1 MLQPTAASAA
11 PAAPAAELFPVYGYT
26 DQAVMRD
33 MRFKITEALTK
44 AGLNQT
50 AYARQTVA
58 ALAHKPSRP
67 ELYRG
72 GHELATSSTL
82 KLG

>member
-1 MLQPTAASAA
+1 
-11 PAAPAAELFPVYGYT
+11 
-26 DQAVMRD
+26 

-67 ELYRG
+67 DAVTTTIKTGIR
-72 GHELATSSTL
+72 SC
-82 KLG
+82 